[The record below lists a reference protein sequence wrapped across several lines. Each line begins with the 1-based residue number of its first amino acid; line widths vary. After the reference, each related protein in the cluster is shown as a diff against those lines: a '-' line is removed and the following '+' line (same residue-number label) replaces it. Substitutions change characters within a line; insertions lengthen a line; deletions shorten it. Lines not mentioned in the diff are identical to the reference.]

1 MQTGKG
7 GGSRF
12 GSPLLQ
18 GFSRRRVDQT
28 RRTASTVP
36 EGLLCSSWTLLGPFC
51 NFHMFEYVFKFLLNV
66 FSLCYVVKIVTEK
79 HSEKVMWKCVFVFL
93 FIYVIEL

>member
-1 MQTGKG
+1 
-7 GGSRF
+7 
-12 GSPLLQ
+12 
-18 GFSRRRVDQT
+18 
-28 RRTASTVP
+28 
-36 EGLLCSSWTLLGPFC
+36 
-51 NFHMFEYVFKFLLNV
+51 MFEYVFKFLLNV